1 MAINPNNG
9 VLDIINGVLKV
20 TSIDIKQAGGFSTAI
35 NTVARNDVLL
45 FDDQKTTTTFLPTE
59 GSDYRSSTGFTRDT
73 TALDFNDG
81 WVYWPL
87 QLPNSWHTEF
97 DMLISSTGGVFTFS
111 FFNTSE
117 PNHTN
122 YTTNDGGYKIVFDNT
137 LDKITIYFEGSAH
150 KLVNANVR
158 SSDWQRVVINYFNGA
173 ISISLAGEVVLHYEF
188 TENYQEFDSRY
199 IGFSA
204 TAGTSHKIRNL
215 RIHNSDKWAYTN
227 TANASHIT
235 YMSGNVGVGTLAP
248 SEKLDVHGNVHVSR
262 DLTVDGNLTVSGT
275 TFSIDTTNLSVEDPI
290 IELARGNTSD
300 TIDSGLIMTRGGS
313 NVAVTYI
320 GDESELVL
328 AYTQSG
334 ATDTE
339 VTPIADGGLDV
350 RLYGNLFAN
359 NLTTTANVEA
369 VYLKGDGSELTEITL
384 DQVVGY
390 SNITANTIQ
399 LTNSDVGLKLTGNV
413 EANYFVGDGSQLDNI
428 SATLQEITDNSNTT
442 SNVVQFTNDT
452 TAFIAESNV
461 GIGTSLPAANL
472 HVVGYQYVN
481 DPPTLAN
488 SFDHS
493 DAPLTLTHGTPT
505 STTAVDDPKAV
516 LHLTRDGT
524 SGESYGAR
532 ASFNLS
538 RYENSGTASRSR
550 LDVALT
556 DGTYSE
562 SNVMSLRADGKV
574 GIGTTAP
581 IQQLDVVGNVHV
593 SQTVTQTGVPAFRV
607 QLTDGTIAGTGDIDY
622 NSVLYDN
629 TSSYSTS
636 TGRFTAPVT
645 GHYFFSAHGIS
656 TNDRTIYD
664 FAVNGTRQ
672 QINSLVDAPTS
683 GYAQCNISAVLYLT
697 AGQYVTVYQKEGSTY
712 GESSTSNH
720 NLFSGFFIG

>member
-45 FDDQKTTTTFLPTE
+45 FDDQKTTTTFLPAE
-59 GSDYRSSTGFTRDT
+59 GSDYRSATGVTRHT

-87 QLPNSWHTEF
+87 QLPNSWHAEF

-111 FFNTSE
+111 LFNTSE
-117 PNHTN
+117 PNHTD
-122 YTTNDGGYKIVFDNT
+122 YTVNDGGYKIVFDNT
-137 LDKITIYFEGSAH
+137 LNKITIYFEGSAH
-150 KLVNANVR
+150 TLVNANVR
-158 SSDWQRVVINYFNGA
+158 SSDWQRVVINYFYGA
-173 ISISLAGEVVLHYEF
+173 ISISVAGEVVLNYEF

-199 IGFSA
+199 VGFSA

-248 SEKLDVHGNVHVSR
+248 SEKLDVYGSVHVSQ

-320 GDESELVL
+320 GDESELIL

-334 ATDTE
+334 ATDSE

-359 NLTTTANVEA
+359 NLTTTANVDA

-399 LTNSDVGLKLTGNV
+399 LTNSDVGLKLMGNV

-428 SATLQEITDNSNTT
+428 SATLQEITDNSNST
-442 SNVVQFTNDT
+442 SNVVQFTNAT
-452 TAFIAESNV
+452 TALIAESNV

-481 DPPTLAN
+481 DPPTQSA

-493 DAPLTLTHGTPT
+493 DAPLTLTHSTPT
-505 STTAVDDPKAV
+505 STTAINDPKAV

-524 SGESYGAR
+524 SDESYGAK
-532 ASFNLS
+532 ASFKMS

-550 LDVALT
+550 LDVTLT

-562 SNVMSLRADGKV
+562 TNVMTVRSDGRV
-574 GIGTTAP
+574 GINTTTPAYD
-581 IQQLDVVGNVHV
+581 LDVVGNVHV
-593 SQTVTQTGVPAFRV
+593 SQTVTQTNVPTFRV

-629 TSSYSTS
+629 TSSYSSS
-636 TGRFTAPVT
+636 TGRFTAPIT
-645 GHYFFSAHGIS
+645 GHYFFSAHGVS
-656 TNDRTIYD
+656 TNDRTVYD

-672 QINSLVDAPTS
+672 QINSLVDAPTA
-683 GYAQCNISAVLYLT
+683 GYAQCNISAMLKLT
-697 AGQYVTVYQKEGSTY
+697 AGQYVTVYQVEGSTF
-712 GESSTSNH
+712 GESSTENY
-720 NLFSGFFIG
+720 NIFSGFFIG